1 MPSWNNWHKAHYFV
15 AIYFKWCISFEQ
27 KGCITLFKC
36 VKCKFKEKKMASLAE
51 KMAANLDISAF
62 SKADE
67 LKKRLWFTILALVV
81 FRLGTFIPL
90 PGIDP
95 NILAEVFSQH
105 NGGILG
111 MFNMFSGGALER
123 MTIFAL
129 NIFPYISASIIIQL
143 GQSII
148 PSLQALKKEGEAGH
162 RKVTH
167 YTKILTVFITIIQGY
182 GIAVGLE
189 SMTGGAGASA
199 VVIPS
204 FVFKFTTIV
213 SLVGGTMFVVWLGDQ
228 ITSRG
233 VGNGSSLIITVG
245 IIANIP
251 TALARTFE
259 LGRVGS
265 MSGLTIALLLV
276 MALVLIYV
284 IVFVERAQR
293 KIIIQY
299 PKRQMGMR
307 ISAAETSHLPLK
319 INPTGVIPPIFASS
333 LLLLPIT
340 VANLSAQNGP
350 SWAQTLSQW
359 LGHGQPVYL
368 ALYAFLIIFFSFFYT
383 AVVFNPEETADNLK
397 KHGGFIAGIRPGKN
411 TAEYLDYV
419 ITRLT
424 VLGAAYLTVL
434 CIVPEV
440 LISKLSVPFVL
451 GGTTLLIVVQVTMDF
466 VTQIQSHLIAYQYE
480 GLIKKAQLIQNKKR
494 K

>member
-1 MPSWNNWHKAHYFV
+1 MV
-15 AIYFKWCISFEQ
+15 
-27 KGCITLFKC
+27 
-36 VKCKFKEKKMASLAE
+36 SLAE
-51 KMAANLDISAF
+51 KMAANIDASAF
-62 SKADE
+62 SKATE
-67 LKKRLWFTILALVV
+67 LKKRLWFTVLALIV

-95 NILAEVFSQH
+95 HILADIFERNS
-105 NGGILG
+105 NGILG
-111 MFNMFSGGALER
+111 MFNMFAGGALER

-129 NIFPYISASIIIQL
+129 NIMPYISASIILQL
-143 GQSII
+143 GQSVV
-148 PSLQALKKEGEAGH
+148 PSLAALKKEGEAGH
-162 RKVTH
+162 RKITH
-167 YTKILTVFITIIQGY
+167 YTKVLTVLITIIQGY
-182 GIAVGLE
+182 GIAIGLQG
-189 SMTGGAGASA
+189 MTGSAGISA
-199 VVIPS
+199 VVNPG
-204 FVFKFTTIV
+204 FVFIFTTVV
-213 SLVGGTMFVVWLGDQ
+213 SLVGGTMFIVWLGDQ

-251 TALARTFE
+251 SALAKTFE

-265 MSGLTIALLLV
+265 MSLAVMILLFAMV
-276 MALVLIYV
+276 LVLIYT

-293 KIIIQY
+293 KITIQY

-307 ISAAETSHLPLK
+307 MMSAENSHLPLK

-340 VANLSAQNGP
+340 IANFASENGP
-350 SWAQTLSQW
+350 SWVQTLSQL
-359 LGHGQPVYL
+359 LGHGQPLYL
-368 ALYAFLIIFFSFFYT
+368 ILYAALIVFFAFFYT
-383 AVVFNPEETADNLK
+383 AVVFNPDETAENLK

-424 VLGAAYLTVL
+424 VLGAFYLVAL
-434 CIVPEV
+434 CILPEI
-440 LISKLSVPFVL
+440 LISKLAVPFVL

-466 VTQIQSHLIAYQYE
+466 VGQLQSHLIAYQYE
-480 GLIKKAQLIQNKKR
+480 GLIKKAALANRKR

>member
-1 MPSWNNWHKAHYFV
+1 MV
-15 AIYFKWCISFEQ
+15 
-27 KGCITLFKC
+27 
-36 VKCKFKEKKMASLAE
+36 SLAE
-51 KMAANLDISAF
+51 KMASNMDFGAF
-62 SKADE
+62 SKAEE
-67 LKKRLWFTILALVV
+67 LKKRLWFTVFALIV

-95 NILAEVFSQH
+95 HVLSDIFARNS
-105 NGGILG
+105 GGILG
-111 MFNMFSGGALER
+111 MFNMFAGGALER

-129 NIFPYISASIIIQL
+129 NIMPYISASIIIQL
-143 GQSII
+143 GQSVV
-148 PSLQALKKEGEAGH
+148 PSLAALKKEGEAGH
-162 RKVTH
+162 RKVTQMTR
-167 YTKILTVFITIIQGY
+167 YLTVLITIVQGY

-189 SMTGGAGASA
+189 SMTGSAGISA
-199 VVIPS
+199 VINPG
-204 FVFKFTTIV
+204 FVFKFITIV
-213 SLVGGTMFVVWLGDQ
+213 SLVGGTMFIVWLGEQ

-251 TALARTFE
+251 TALAQTFE

-265 MSGLTIALLLV
+265 MSLGVIALLMV
-276 MALVLIYV
+276 MVLVLIYV
-284 IVFVERAQR
+284 IVLVERAQR

-307 ISAAETSHLPLK
+307 MTAAESSHLPLK

-340 VANLSAQNGP
+340 IANFSAENGP
-350 SWAQTLSQW
+350 EWVQNLSQW
-359 LGHGQPVYL
+359 LGHGQPLYL
-368 ALYAFLIIFFSFFYT
+368 ALYAFLIAFFAFFYT
-383 AVVFNPEETADNLK
+383 AVVFNPEETAENLK

-424 VLGAAYLTVL
+424 VLGAFYLVAL
-434 CIVPEV
+434 CILPEI
-440 LISKLSVPFVL
+440 LISELSVPFVL

-466 VTQIQSHLIAYQYE
+466 VGQLQSHLIAYQYE
-480 GLIKKAQLIQNKKR
+480 GLIKKAALVANKGKKR
-494 K
+494 

>member
-1 MPSWNNWHKAHYFV
+1 MV
-15 AIYFKWCISFEQ
+15 
-27 KGCITLFKC
+27 
-36 VKCKFKEKKMASLAE
+36 SLAE
-51 KMAANLDISAF
+51 KMAANMDMSAF

-67 LKKRLWFTILALVV
+67 LKRRLWFTILALIV

-95 NILAEVFSQH
+95 DILSDIFTKHS
-105 NGGILG
+105 GGILG
-111 MFNMFSGGALER
+111 MFNMFSGGALSR

-143 GQSII
+143 GQSVI
-148 PSLQALKKEGEAGH
+148 PSLAALKKEGEAGQ

-167 YTKILTVFITIIQGY
+167 YTKVLTVLITMIQGY

-189 SMTGGAGASA
+189 SMSGQTGGSA
-199 VVIPS
+199 VVIDP
-204 FVFKFTTIV
+204 FVFRFTTIV
-213 SLVGGTMFVVWLGDQ
+213 SLAGGTMFVVWLGDQ

-251 TALARTFE
+251 TALAQTFE
-259 LGRVGS
+259 LGRIGS
-265 MSGLTIALLLV
+265 MSLGVIALLLV
-276 MALVLIYV
+276 MALVLVYV
-284 IVFVERAQR
+284 IIFVERAQR
-293 KIIIQY
+293 KIVIQY

-307 ISAAETSHLPLK
+307 MMSAESSHLPLK

-340 VANLSAQNGP
+340 VANMSAQNGP
-350 SWAQTLSQW
+350 SWVQTLSQW
-359 LGHGQPVYL
+359 LGHGQPLYL
-368 ALYAFLIIFFSFFYT
+368 ALYSFLIVFFSFFYT
-383 AVVFNPEETADNLK
+383 AVVFNPEDTADNLK

-424 VLGAAYLTVL
+424 VLGAAYLTTL
-434 CIVPEV
+434 CILPEL
-440 LISKLSVPFVL
+440 LIAKLSVPFVL

-466 VTQIQSHLIAYQYE
+466 VTQVQSHLIAYQYE
-480 GLIKKAQLIQNKKR
+480 GLLKKAALVNKKR

>member
-1 MPSWNNWHKAHYFV
+1 MV
-15 AIYFKWCISFEQ
+15 
-27 KGCITLFKC
+27 
-36 VKCKFKEKKMASLAE
+36 SLAE
-51 KMAANLDISAF
+51 KMAASVDASAF
-62 SKADE
+62 SKATE
-67 LKKRLWFTILALVV
+67 LKKRLWFTVMALIV

-95 NILAEVFSQH
+95 HILADIFAR
-105 NGGILG
+105 NANGILG
-111 MFNMFSGGALER
+111 MFNMFAGGALER

-129 NIFPYISASIIIQL
+129 NIMPYISASIILQL
-143 GQSII
+143 GQSVV
-148 PSLQALKKEGEAGH
+148 PSLAALKKEGEAGH
-162 RKVTH
+162 RKITH
-167 YTKILTVFITIIQGY
+167 YTKMLTVLITIIQGY

-189 SMTGGAGASA
+189 GMTGSAGLSA
-199 VVIPS
+199 VVNPG
-204 FVFKFTTIV
+204 FVFKFTTVV
-213 SLVGGTMFVVWLGDQ
+213 SLVGGTMFIVWLGDQ

-251 TALARTFE
+251 AALAQTFE

-265 MSGLTIALLLV
+265 MSIGV
-276 MALVLIYV
+276 MAILFAMVLVLIYT

-293 KIIIQY
+293 KITIQY

-307 ISAAETSHLPLK
+307 MMASESSHLPLK

-340 VANLSAQNGP
+340 IANFASENGP
-350 SWAQTLSQW
+350 SWVQTLSQL
-359 LGHGQPVYL
+359 LGHGQPLYL
-368 ALYAFLIIFFSFFYT
+368 FLYSALIVFFAFFYT
-383 AVVFNPEETADNLK
+383 AVVFNPEETAENLK

-424 VLGAAYLTVL
+424 VLGAVYLVGL
-434 CIVPEV
+434 CILPEV

-466 VTQIQSHLIAYQYE
+466 VGQLQSHLIAYQYE
-480 GLIKKAQLIQNKKR
+480 GLIKKAALANRGKR
-494 K
+494 R

>member
-1 MPSWNNWHKAHYFV
+1 MVS
-15 AIYFKWCISFEQ
+15 
-27 KGCITLFKC
+27 
-36 VKCKFKEKKMASLAE
+36 MAE
-51 KMAANLDISAF
+51 KMASNMNFSAF
-62 SKADE
+62 SKAEE
-67 LKKRLWFTILALVV
+67 LKKRLWFTVFALIV

-95 NILAEVFSQH
+95 HVLSDIFARNS
-105 NGGILG
+105 GGILG
-111 MFNMFSGGALER
+111 MFNMFAGGALER

-129 NIFPYISASIIIQL
+129 NIMPYISASIIIQL
-143 GQSII
+143 GQSVI
-148 PSLQALKKEGEAGH
+148 PSLAALKKEGEAGH
-162 RKVTH
+162 RKVTQMTR
-167 YTKILTVFITIIQGY
+167 YLTVLITIVQGY

-189 SMTGGAGASA
+189 SMTGSAGISA
-199 VVIPS
+199 VVNPG

-213 SLVGGTMFVVWLGDQ
+213 SLVGGTMFIVWLGEQ

-251 TALARTFE
+251 SALAQTFE

-265 MSGLTIALLLV
+265 MSFGVIALLLV
-276 MALVLIYV
+276 MALALIYT
-284 IVFVERAQR
+284 IVLVERAQR

-307 ISAAETSHLPLK
+307 MTAAESSHLPLK

-340 VANLSAQNGP
+340 IANLSAENGP
-350 SWAQTLSQW
+350 AWVQSLSQM
-359 LGHGQPVYL
+359 LGHGQPLYL
-368 ALYAFLIIFFSFFYT
+368 ALYAFLIAFFAFFYT
-383 AVVFNPEETADNLK
+383 AVVFNPEETAENLK

-424 VLGAAYLTVL
+424 VLGAFYLVAL
-434 CIVPEV
+434 CILPEI

-466 VTQIQSHLIAYQYE
+466 VGQLQSHLIAYQYE
-480 GLIKKAQLIQNKKR
+480 GLIKKAALANRKR